1 MKYIITGGCGF
12 IGSNAASRCLRAGH
26 QIVIVDNLSRPG
38 AAKNLEWLQSQG
50 RLEMVELDIRDTGGM
65 STLFRRHQ
73 DVDRILH
80 LAAQVAVTTSVID
93 PRSDFEINALGT
105 LNVLEGM
112 REAGIRGP
120 VIYSSTNKV
129 YGEMTDLSTIEKD
142 GRYS

>member
-1 MKYIITGGCGF
+1 MKYVITGGCGF

-26 QIVIVDNLSRPG
+26 EVVIVDNLSRPG

-50 RLEMVELDIRDTGGM
+50 RFDLVELDIRDAAGM
-65 STLFRRHQ
+65 AALFLRHR

-112 REAGIRGP
+112 REAGIAAP
-120 VIYSSTNKV
+120 VIYS
-129 YGEMTDLSTIEKD
+129 
-142 GRYS
+142 